1 LPRIL
6 ALLSLFDCSD
16 LHIDRPHGR
25 QNKLPEFIARLPVEK
40 SKDLIHIL
48 SKVVFVPLGIMGIST
63 LLSCTRHSILSIDL
77 LYNRRYNVYLLK
89 TQNNAVCGTF

>member
-1 LPRIL
+1 MEYFEIMSSNVLFFFLPRIL
-6 ALLSLFDCSD
+6 ALLSTFNSLFDCSD

-25 QNKLPEFIARLPVEK
+25 RNKLPEFIARLPVGK
-40 SKDLIHIL
+40 SKDLIQIL

-77 LYNRRYNVYLLK
+77 L
-89 TQNNAVCGTF
+89 